1 MTTKSRRSPVA
12 VLAVMALLLSAC
24 QPAISLLAPSATT
37 TIIPTGTPAPPT
49 ATPTSTFTPTSTST
63 PTSTPTETAT
73 ITPPPVA
80 YGPKNFPTNVDPLTG
95 LKVADPKI
103 LDRRP
108 VLVKVSNFPRNGRPH
123 SGLSFAD
130 IVFEYYIG
138 EGTNRF
144 AALYYGQDA
153 PKIGPVRSAR
163 LVDWQ
168 LTRIY
173 QGILAFVGADQWTV
187 WPALNSQLGKRA
199 ISQAPVNAPALYDV
213 GQHTVTSVFADSAKL
228 TQYAADHLSIP
239 KVRPNLDGTSF
250 NSAVPDSSS
259 LGQKISVTYNQ
270 VDRGEWRY
278 DPASGAYLRWI
289 ESVDTNN
296 TVSMVPLTD
305 QATGKQLAFKNVL
318 LVFAYYTE
326 FAPTLYDITVYFNQ
340 KGQRAVL
347 FRDGKAIEGIWK
359 TKSADNPL
367 QFYTDDGVTPLSFK
381 PGNTWMVITGI
392 NSKLTQAVLGQWE
405 MQFALP

>member
-1 MTTKSRRSPVA
+1 MNSKSRRAPVA

-24 QPAISLLAPSATT
+24 QPAIALVAPSPTATASRV
-37 TIIPTGTPAPPT
+37 PTETPVPPT
-49 ATPTSTFTPTSTST
+49 ATPTLTFTPTETAT
-63 PTSTPTETAT
+63 PSSTPTETAT
-73 ITPPPVA
+73 TTPPPVI
-80 YGPKNFPTNVDPLTG
+80 YGPKSFPTDVDPLTG

-103 LDRRP
+103 LNRRP

-173 QGILAFVGADQWTV
+173 QGILAFCGADQWTV
-187 WPALNSQLGKRA
+187 WPALDTQLGLRA
-199 ISQAPVNAPALYDV
+199 ISEAPVNEPALYDV
-213 GQHTVTSVFADSAKL
+213 GQHTVTSVFADTAKL
-228 TQYAADHLSIP
+228 TQFAADHLSVP

-250 NSAVPDSSS
+250 NSAVPNSS
-259 LGQKISVTYNQ
+259 LLGTKIGVQYNP

-296 TVSMVPLTD
+296 TVTMVPLTD
-305 QATGKQLAFKNVL
+305 QAT
-318 LVFAYYTE
+318 
-326 FAPTLYDITVYFNQ
+326 
-340 KGQRAVL
+340 
-347 FRDGKAIEGIWK
+347 
-359 TKSADNPL
+359 
-367 QFYTDDGVTPLSFK
+367 
-381 PGNTWMVITGI
+381 
-392 NSKLTQAVLGQWE
+392 
-405 MQFALP
+405 

>member
-1 MTTKSRRSPVA
+1 MDMKFRRSPAA
-12 VLAVMALLLSAC
+12 VLVIIALLLSAC
-24 QPAISLLAPSATT
+24 QPAITSLVPAASATL
-37 TIIPTGTPAPPT
+37 IPTDSPIPPT
-49 ATPTSTFTPTSTST
+49 ATPTLTFTPTLTSTPTSTFTPTATLT
-63 PTSTPTETAT
+63 PT
-73 ITPPPVA
+73 PVV
-80 YGPKNFPTNVDPLTG
+80 YGPKAFPTDVDPLTG

-108 VLVKVSNFPRNGRPH
+108 VLVKVSNFPRNGRPQA
-123 SGLSFAD
+123 GLSFAD

-153 PKIGPVRSAR
+153 PKIGPVRSGR

-173 QGILAFVGADQWTV
+173 QAILAFDSADQWSV
-187 WPALNSQLGKRA
+187 WPALMSQLGKRA
-199 ISQAPVNAPALYDV
+199 ISYAPVNVPAMYDI
-213 GQHTVTSVFADSAKL
+213 GPHTVTSLFADSAKL
-228 TQYAADHLSIP
+228 TQYAADHLGIP
-239 KVRPNLDGTSF
+239 KVRPNLDGTIF
-250 NSAVPDSSS
+250 NSAAPVSG
-259 LGQKISVTYNQ
+259 LLAQKIGVQYNQ

-278 DPASGAYLRWI
+278 DPASGNYLRWI

-296 TVSMVPLTD
+296 TVTMVPLID
-305 QATGKQLAFKNVL
+305 QLTGKQLSFTNVVIL
-318 LVFAYYTE
+318 FAYYTE
-326 FAPTLYDITVYFNQ
+326 YAPTLHDITVYFNQ

-359 TKSADNPL
+359 TKASDNLL
-367 QFYTDDGVTPLSFK
+367 QFYTDNGVDPLSFK

-392 NSKLTQAVLGQWE
+392 NSKLDQPVLGQWE

>member
-1 MTTKSRRSPVA
+1 MTTKSRRLPVA
-12 VLAVMALLLSAC
+12 VIAVMALILTAC
-24 QPAISLLAPSATT
+24 QPAVSLFAPS
-37 TIIPTGTPAPPT
+37 PTPSLTPSETPVPQT
-49 ATPTSTFTPTSTST
+49 ATPTATYTPTLTSTPTSTST
-63 PTSTPTETAT
+63 LTAT
-73 ITPPPVA
+73 ITPIPVI
-80 YGPKNFPTNVDPLTG
+80 YGPKLFPTDIDPLTG
-95 LKVADPKI
+95 VKVADPKI
-103 LDRRP
+103 LNRRP

-123 SGLSFAD
+123 SGLSAAD

-173 QGILAFVGADQWTV
+173 QGILAFCGADQWTV
-187 WPALNSQLGKRA
+187 WPALDSQLGLRA

-228 TQYAADHLSIP
+228 SQFAADHLSIP
-239 KVRPNLDGTSF
+239 KVRPNLDGTKFS
-250 NSAVPDSSS
+250 SAVPDSGS
-259 LGQKISVTYNQ
+259 LGLKIGVQYNQ

-289 ESVDTNN
+289 EDVDTNN
-296 TVSMVPLTD
+296 TVTMVPLID
-305 QATGKQLAFKNVL
+305 QATGKQLAFKNVVV
-318 LVFAYYTE
+318 VFAYYTE
-326 FAPTLYDITVYFNQ
+326 YAPTLHDITVYFNQ
-340 KGQRAVL
+340 KGQRAIL
-347 FRDGKAIEGIWK
+347 FRDGKAVEGIWK
-359 TKSADNPL
+359 TNSSDNPI
-367 QFYTDDGVTPLSFK
+367 QFYTDNGSTPLPFK
-381 PGNTWMVITGI
+381 PGNTWMVLTGI
-392 NSKLTQAVLGQWE
+392 NSKLNQPVLGQWE